1 VVLGAEAPAFNHPPV
16 LDAYPADLTARIPWL
31 ALLPA
36 VFLQQVLLGSS
47 LGEEPGWRGYALPR
61 MQWMHSSL
69 SASLLLG
76 LLWALWHL
84 PLWIRPEQQLS
95 QVAWD
100 TLGIIAAAVLFTWV
114 FNHSRGSLLLA
125 LLFHASIAV
134 TGLFL
139 AVPDRHA
146 AISTVLAWLLVGLV
160 LRLDRQGFDV
170 APPDN

>member
-1 VVLGAEAPAFNHPPV
+1 MIFRVGVQQAE
-16 LDAYPADLTARIPWL
+16 IL
-31 ALLPA
+31 ASDRRW
-36 VFLQQVLLGSS
+36 VEGRS
-47 LGEEPGWRGYALPR
+47 ALPGGTGEGC
-61 MQWMHSSL
+61 S
-69 SASLLLG
+69 
-76 LLWALWHL
+76 
-84 PLWIRPEQQLS
+84 WIVS

-100 TLGIIAAAVLFTWV
+100 TLGIIAAPVLFTWV

-160 LRLDRQGFDV
+160 LWLDRPGLDL
-170 APPDN
+170 PE